1 MMLGADMPKSSLAP
15 KMPDTEDEAKWRA
28 EFEAVGETQLRDGV
42 TRGAMPFPEPKRQ
55 FAFRWL
61 REQENAKALR
71 ERKLHWYAQWTFWA
85 AVGAVSVGIIGVLVT
100 VLH

>member
-1 MMLGADMPKSSLAP
+1 
-15 KMPDTEDEAKWRA
+15 MPDTQDEAKWRA

-61 REQENAKALR
+61 LEQENAKALR
-71 ERKLHWYAQWTFWA
+71 F
-85 AVGAVSVGIIGVLVT
+85 
-100 VLH
+100 

>member
-1 MMLGADMPKSSLAP
+1 MMMLGAD

-61 REQENAKALR
+61 REQDKAKALR
-71 ERKLHWYAQWTFWA
+71 ER
-85 AVGAVSVGIIGVLVT
+85 
-100 VLH
+100 

>member
-1 MMLGADMPKSSLAP
+1 MKAKAP
-15 KMPDTEDEAKWRA
+15 TKASDTTDEAKWRA
-28 EFEAVGETQLRDGV
+28 EFEGVGETQLRDGV
-42 TRGAMPFPEPKRQ
+42 TRASMPFPEQKRQ

-71 ERKLHWYAQWTFWA
+71 ERQLYRYAQWTFWA
-85 AVGAVSVGIIGVLVT
+85 AVGAVFVGIIGVLVT